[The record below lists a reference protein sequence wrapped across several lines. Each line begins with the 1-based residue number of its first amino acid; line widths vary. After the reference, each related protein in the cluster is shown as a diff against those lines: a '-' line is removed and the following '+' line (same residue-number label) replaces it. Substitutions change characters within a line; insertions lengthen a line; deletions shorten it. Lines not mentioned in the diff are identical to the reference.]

1 MTRSSRRGVTAVEV
15 ILASLILAG
24 AIIPLYLMFRK
35 TGETSWRSEI
45 AYKAMQVAREELEEV
60 RMMPLFSQEDAA
72 RYTGHNWQ
80 PVAGRNLFFNYL
92 QRATPSGGLENPL
105 FTYPDHYRGI
115 ETRVLVIQ
123 PPLQGAPEDHPEVR
137 NTRIVRLEVRWQQK
151 GQANDKGRAG
161 TQVYHTV
168 VVNRGG

>member
-1 MTRSSRRGVTAVEV
+1 MSAVEV
-15 ILASLILAG
+15 LIASIILAG
-24 AIIPLYLMFRK
+24 AIIPLFLLFRK
-35 TGETSWRSEI
+35 SGETSWRSEI

-60 RMMPLFSQEDAA
+60 RLMPLFAPDPAA
-72 RYTGHNWQ
+72 RYTGHGWQ

-92 QRATPSGGLENPL
+92 QRATPDGGLENPV

-123 PPLQGAPEDHPEVR
+123 PPLQGAPEDHPEVVG
-137 NTRIVRLEVRWQQK
+137 TRVVRLEVRWQQK

>member
-1 MTRSSRRGVTAVEV
+1 MTRSNKRGVTAVEV
-15 ILASLILAG
+15 LIASLILAG
-24 AIIPLYLMFRK
+24 AIIPLFLLFRK
-35 TGETSWRSEI
+35 SGETSWRSEI

-60 RMMPLFSQEDAA
+60 RLMPLFPPDPND
-72 RYTGHNWQ
+72 RYAGHGWQ
-80 PVAGRNLFFNYL
+80 PVAGKSLFFNYL
-92 QRATPSGGLENPL
+92 QRATADGGLENPV

-115 ETRVLVIQ
+115 ETRVLVIK
-123 PPLQGAPEDHPEVR
+123 PPLQDAPDDHPEVR

>member
-1 MTRSSRRGVTAVEV
+1 MSAVEV
-15 ILASLILAG
+15 LIASIILAG
-24 AIIPLYLMFRK
+24 AIIPLYLLFRK
-35 TGETSWRSEI
+35 SGETSWRSEI

-60 RMMPLFSQEDAA
+60 RMMPLFSPDPAA
-72 RYTGHNWQ
+72 RYTGHGWRS
-80 PVAGRNLFFNYL
+80 VAGENLFFNYL
-92 QRATPSGGLENPL
+92 QRATPDGGLENPI

-123 PPLQGAPEDHPEVR
+123 PPLDGAPDDHPEVM
-137 NTRIVRLEVRWQQK
+137 NTRVVRLEVRWQQK